1 MRPVLAILFDVA
13 VFRLR
18 RFEMANIAGALA
30 IAIACHLSAL
40 EIGFR
45 AAFAF
50 LLNLLVYLNNDWY
63 DLADDLAATDKDQ
76 RKNSYLAEHPRA
88 AVIAQLGLLAILLAL
103 ALWWGGGLLIALIAG
118 AGVCFAYSAGLKRV
132 PILDVLAMIAWGVAM
147 PLVGLA
153 PGHPEGWLL
162 LGQLGLFSG
171 VFESIQ
177 VIRDHDA
184 DAAAGVRTTAVVLG
198 LDRARVLARA
208 LMIAAGIYAGL
219 CFTWWIAP
227 LPILAALIPMQA
239 RVATRR
245 VAGGPGGRPEM
256 RSILGGVFRLR
267 AETPTR
273 HEIDRYWNRVRV
285 VLGLAMVAETAFVY
299 FGGLG

>member
-1 MRPVLAILFDVA
+1 MIAVVKILLDVA

-30 IAIACHLSAL
+30 IAVACHLSPV

-45 AAFAF
+45 GLFAF

-63 DLADDLAATDKDQ
+63 DLADDLAAAGKDQ
-76 RKNSYLAEHPRA
+76 VKNAYLAEHPRA
-88 AVIAQLGLLAILLAL
+88 ALAAQLGLLALLLILAL
-103 ALWWGGGLLIALIAG
+103 CWGGGLVFALLAG
-118 AGVCFAYSAGLKRV
+118 AGVCWAYSAGLKRA
-132 PILDVLAMIAWGVAM
+132 PLFDVLAMIAWGVAM

-177 VIRDHDA
+177 IIRDHDE

-198 LDRARVLARA
+198 LARARA
-208 LMIAAGIYAGL
+208 LVRALLICAGLYAGL
-219 CFTWWIAP
+219 AFAWWLAP
-227 LPILAALIPMQA
+227 LPLLAALIPLP
-239 RVATRR
+239 V
-245 VAGGPGGRPEM
+245 
-256 RSILGGVFRLR
+256 SSSDKR
-267 AETPTR
+267 A
-273 HEIDRYWNRVRV
+273 IDRYWNRVRL
-285 VLGLAMVAETAFVY
+285 VLGLTMLGEAAFVY
-299 FGGLG
+299 LGGLG

>member
-1 MRPVLAILFDVA
+1 MTAVVKILFDVA

-30 IAIACHLSAL
+30 IAFACHLGAL

-45 AAFAF
+45 AVFAF

-63 DLADDLAATDKDQ
+63 DLADDLAATGKDQ
-76 RKNSYLAEHPRA
+76 NKNAYLAAHPRA
-88 AVIAQLGLLAILLAL
+88 AVHAQLGLFALLLAL
-103 ALWWGGGLLIALIAG
+103 ALVWGGGLLLALIAG

-132 PILDVLAMIAWGVAM
+132 PVVDVLAMIAWGMAM

-177 VIRDHDA
+177 IIRDHDA
-184 DAAAGVRTTAVVLG
+184 DKQAGVRTTAVVLG
-198 LDRARVLARA
+198 LERAQWLARA
-208 LMIAAGIYAGL
+208 LMIAAGLYAGAL
-219 CFTWWIAP
+219 FTWWIAP
-227 LPILAALIPMQA
+227 LPILAALIPL
-239 RVATRR
+239 RR
-245 VAGGPGGRPEM
+245 DDIDQPGVGQGGRGSP
-256 RSILGGVFRLR
+256 GV
-267 AETPTR
+267 
-273 HEIDRYWNRVRV
+273 EIDRYWNRVRV
-285 VLGLAMVAETAFVY
+285 VLGLAMLAETAFVY
-299 FGGLG
+299 FGGLS

>member
-1 MRPVLAILFDVA
+1 MIKILLDVA

-30 IAIACHLSAL
+30 IATACHLSWI

-45 AAFAF
+45 AGFAF

-63 DLADDLAATDKDQ
+63 DLADDLAATGKDQ

-88 AVIAQLGLLAILLAL
+88 AVVAQLGLLGLLIAL
-103 ALWWGGGLLIALIAG
+103 ALCWGGGLLLALIAG
-118 AGVCFAYSAGLKRV
+118 AGVCWAYSAGLKRV
-132 PILDVLAMIAWGVAM
+132 PVLDVLAMIAWGMAM

-184 DAAAGVRTTAVVLG
+184 DKAAGVRTTAVVLG
-198 LDRARVLARA
+198 LERARWLARA
-208 LMIAAGIYAGL
+208 LMIASALYAGL
-219 CFTWWIAP
+219 CFSWWIAP
-227 LPILAALIPMQA
+227 LPILAALVP
-239 RVATRR
+239 
-245 VAGGPGGRPEM
+245 
-256 RSILGGVFRLR
+256 LRLD
-267 AETPTR
+267 EV
-273 HEIDRYWNRVRV
+273 DRYWNRVRM
-285 VLGLAMVAETAFVY
+285 VLGLAFVAEAAFVY